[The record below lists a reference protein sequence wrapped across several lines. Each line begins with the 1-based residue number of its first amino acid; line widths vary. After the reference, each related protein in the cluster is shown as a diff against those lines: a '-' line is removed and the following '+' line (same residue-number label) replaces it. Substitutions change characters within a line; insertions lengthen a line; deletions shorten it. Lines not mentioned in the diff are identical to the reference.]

1 MLQSQRI
8 KNDRSMIFKS
18 LGKPSDELMRKNEGL
33 SEELMFQ
40 EEERRGALILQYE
53 VAWQV

>member
-1 MLQSQRI
+1 M
-8 KNDRSMIFKS
+8 S
-18 LGKPSDELMRKNEGL
+18 LCMRKNEGI

-40 EEERRGALILQYE
+40 EEENRGALIPQYE